1 MNMCASYCKIDK
13 LGKILPFAI
22 LCFVNANMQTL
33 SQSESTK
40 SQNKFETLELPGETE
55 EPEPGSLAENYAEVL
70 ADGAWVLVIAFYLE
84 FSGWPIPF
92 FSWLPQ
98 IC

>member
-1 MNMCASYCKIDK
+1 MMNMCASYCKIDK

-40 SQNKFETLELPGETE
+40 SQNKFETLELPGE
-55 EPEPGSLAENYAEVL
+55 LKNL
-70 ADGAWVLVIAFYLE
+70 NLE
-84 FSGWPIPF
+84 ALLKTTLRFWLMGLG
-92 FSWLPQ
+92 SWL
-98 IC
+98 

>member
-40 SQNKFETLELPGETE
+40 SQNKFETLELPGE
-55 EPEPGSLAENYAEVL
+55 LKNL
-70 ADGAWVLVIAFYLE
+70 NLE
-84 FSGWPIPF
+84 ALLKTTLRFWLMGLG
-92 FSWLPQ
+92 SWL
-98 IC
+98 